1 MTTAQQ
7 DAERAGELAAL
18 REAVRDLI
26 EGSGGIAAARRR
38 LNDGPG
44 PAGPEGAGP
53 EGAGPEGAG
62 PEGAGPEGV
71 GSGYDEDAWRLL
83 GTEMGLAGLG
93 IAEDLGGA
101 GGGLAELTVVA
112 EELGRAL
119 LPVPF
124 FSSTVLAGQIL
135 ARCPET
141 GPDVLARLSAGG
153 ELAAFAGTDPDGCW
167 RPDRLPTQAQPP
179 TQAQAQRQA
188 QAPTQAQAQAQARA
202 DGPGWRL
209 HGRADFVPDGA
220 AAAHLVVAARTPAG
234 CDLFLVAGDAEG
246 IQRRALETL
255 DPTRA
260 QASVTLDNAPGT
272 PLTTGGAGAAAVT
285 AGLDV
290 ALVVL
295 AAEQVGGAA
304 ACLDLAVE
312 YAKLRHQFSRPIGS
326 FQAIKHKL
334 ADLLLLVEMGRSAVD
349 RAVLAEHDP
358 ARLAEAAAVAKIWC
372 SDAYT
377 TVATENVQIHG
388 GIGFTWEHDAHLYF
402 RRARADEQL
411 FGDATVHRERLAALL
426 SW

>member
-1 MTTAQQ
+1 MSAAQQ
-7 DAERAGELAAL
+7 DAERASELGAL

-26 EGSGGIAAARRR
+26 EGSGGIAPARRR
-38 LNDGPG
+38 LDAAPDDDD
-44 PAGPEGAGP
+44 P
-53 EGAGPEGAG
+53 
-62 PEGAGPEGV
+62 
-71 GSGYDEDAWRLL
+71 GYDAQAWRLL

-101 GGGLAELTVVA
+101 GGGLAELAAVA

-135 ARCPET
+135 ARCPDT
-141 GPDVLARLSAGG
+141 GSDVLARLSAGG

-167 RPDRLPTQAQPP
+167 RPDRLPAE
-179 TQAQAQRQA
+179 A
-188 QAPTQAQAQAQARA
+188 
-202 DGPGWRL
+202 GPGGRL
-209 HGRADFVPDGA
+209 HGQADFVLDGA
-220 AAAHLVVAARTPAG
+220 AAAHLVVAARTADG
-234 CDLFLVAGDAEG
+234 CDLFLVAPDAEG
-246 IQRRALETL
+246 VQRQVLPTL

-260 QASVTLDNAPGT
+260 QARVTLDGAPSA
-272 PLTTGGAGAAAVT
+272 PLTTGGTGAAAVT

-312 YAKLRHQFSRPIGS
+312 YAKLRHQFSRAIGS

-349 RAVLAEHDP
+349 RAMAAEYDP
-358 ARLAEAAAVAKIWC
+358 ARLAEAAAVARIWC

-411 FGDATVHRERLAALL
+411 LGNATFHRARLATLL
-426 SW
+426 GW

>member
-1 MTTAQQ
+1 VSTAQQ
-7 DAERAGELAAL
+7 EAERAGELAAL

-26 EGSGGIAAARRR
+26 EGSGGIAAARRQLDAQPDHDR
-38 LNDGPG
+38 P
-44 PAGPEGAGP
+44 
-53 EGAGPEGAG
+53 
-62 PEGAGPEGV
+62 
-71 GSGYDEDAWRLL
+71 GYDEQAWRLL
-83 GTEMGLAGLG
+83 GGDMGLAGLG
-93 IAEDLGGA
+93 LPEDLGGA

-112 EELGRAL
+112 EELGRSL

-135 ARCPET
+135 ARCPEG

-153 ELAAFAGTDPDGCW
+153 ELAAFAGTDGDGCW
-167 RPDRLPTQAQPP
+167 RPDRLTIEAE
-179 TQAQAQRQA
+179 RS
-188 QAPTQAQAQAQARA
+188 
-202 DGPGWRL
+202 GPGWHLR
-209 HGRADFVPDGA
+209 GQAEFVLDGA
-220 AAAHLVVAARTPAG
+220 AAAHLVTAARTPDG

-246 IQRRALETL
+246 VRRRALPTL
-255 DPTRA
+255 DPTRG
-260 QASVTLDNAPGT
+260 QACVGLDGAPGV
-272 PLTTGGAGAAAVT
+272 PLTTGGGGAAAVA

-312 YAKLRHQFSRPIGS
+312 YARIRHQFSRPIGS

-349 RAVLAEHDP
+349 RSLRVEHDP

-372 SDAYT
+372 GEAYT

-411 FGDATVHRERLAALL
+411 LGDATVHRERLATLL

>member
-7 DAERAGELAAL
+7 DAERASELAAL
-18 REAVRDLI
+18 RDAVRDLI
-26 EGSGGIAAARRR
+26 EGSGGIAAARRQ
-38 LNDGPG
+38 LDAVSVNTGPG
-44 PAGPEGAGP
+44 
-53 EGAGPEGAG
+53 
-62 PEGAGPEGV
+62 
-71 GSGYDEDAWRLL
+71 YDQDAWRLL

-93 IAEDLGGA
+93 LAEDLGGA

-112 EELGRAL
+112 EELGHAL

-135 ARCPET
+135 ARCPGT
-141 GPDVLARLSAGG
+141 GPDVLAQLSTGG
-153 ELAAFAGTDPDGCW
+153 ELAAFAGPGPDGCW
-167 RPDRLPTQAQPP
+167 RPDRLPVEAND
-179 TQAQAQRQA
+179 
-188 QAPTQAQAQAQARA
+188 
-202 DGPGWRL
+202 DGRL
-209 HGRADFVPDGA
+209 RGQADFVLDGA
-220 AAAHLVVAARTPAG
+220 TATHLVVAARTPAG

-246 IQRRALETL
+246 VQTKALETL

-260 QASVTLDNAPGT
+260 QARVTLENTPGT

-312 YAKLRHQFSRPIGS
+312 YAKLRQQFSRPIGS

-349 RAVLAEHDP
+349 RAMAAEHDP

-377 TVATENVQIHG
+377 TVATENIQIHG

-411 FGDATVHRERLAALL
+411 LGDATFHRERLAALL
-426 SW
+426 GW

>member
-1 MTTAQQ
+1 VTSSSVGARQ

-38 LNDGPG
+38 LDASEP
-44 PAGPEGAGP
+44 
-53 EGAGPEGAG
+53 
-62 PEGAGPEGV
+62 
-71 GSGYDEDAWRLL
+71 GYDQDAWRLL

-93 IAEDLGGA
+93 LAEDLGGA
-101 GGGLAELTVVA
+101 GGGLAELTLVS

-124 FSSTVLAGQIL
+124 FSSTVLASQIL
-135 ARCPET
+135 ARCPAT
-141 GPDVLARLSAGG
+141 GRDVLAHVAGGG

-167 RPDRLPTQAQPP
+167 RPDRLPVQAK
-179 TQAQAQRQA
+179 
-188 QAPTQAQAQAQARA
+188 
-202 DGPGWRL
+202 DGRL
-209 HGRADFVPDGA
+209 HGHADFVLDGA
-220 AAAHLVVAARTPAG
+220 TAAHLVVAARTPAG

-246 IQRRALETL
+246 VQTKALETL

-260 QASVTLDNAPGT
+260 QASVTLENTPGT

-349 RAVLAEHDP
+349 RALAAEHDP

-411 FGDATVHRERLAALL
+411 LGDATVHRERLATLL
-426 SW
+426 GW

>member
-1 MTTAQQ
+1 VTTAQQ

-18 REAVRDLI
+18 REAVSDLI

-38 LNDGPG
+38 LDASAAEAGPG
-44 PAGPEGAGP
+44 
-53 EGAGPEGAG
+53 
-62 PEGAGPEGV
+62 
-71 GSGYDEDAWRLL
+71 YDAQAWRLL

-112 EELGRAL
+112 EELGRSL

-124 FSSTVLAGQIL
+124 FSSTVLAGQVL
-135 ARCPET
+135 ARCPGT
-141 GPDVLARLSAGG
+141 GTDALARLSAG
-153 ELAAFAGTDPDGCW
+153 ELAAFAGTDCDGCW
-167 RPDRLPTQAQPP
+167 RPGRLPVE
-179 TQAQAQRQA
+179 AQA
-188 QAPTQAQAQAQARA
+188 
-202 DGPGWRL
+202 DGQGWRL
-209 HGRADFVPDGA
+209 RGRADFVLDGA

-234 CDLFLVAGDAEG
+234 CDLFLVPGDGEG
-246 IQRRALETL
+246 VQRQALATL

-260 QASVTLDNAPGT
+260 QASVGFDGAAGT

-290 ALVVL
+290 ALLVL

-312 YAKLRHQFSRPIGS
+312 YAKIRYQFSRPIGS

-349 RAVLAEHDP
+349 RALLAEQDP
-358 ARLAEAAAVAKIWC
+358 SRLAEAAAVAKIWC

-411 FGDATVHRERLAALL
+411 LGDATVHRERLATML

>member
-18 REAVRDLI
+18 REAVSDLI

-38 LNDGPG
+38 LDASAAEAGPG
-44 PAGPEGAGP
+44 
-53 EGAGPEGAG
+53 
-62 PEGAGPEGV
+62 
-71 GSGYDEDAWRLL
+71 YDAQAWRLL

-112 EELGRAL
+112 EELGRSL

-124 FSSTVLAGQIL
+124 FSSTVLAGQVL
-135 ARCPET
+135 ARCPDT
-141 GPDVLARLSAGG
+141 GPGALAWLSAG
-153 ELAAFAGTDPDGCW
+153 ELAAFAGTDCDGCW
-167 RPDRLPTQAQPP
+167 RPGRLPVE
-179 TQAQAQRQA
+179 AQA
-188 QAPTQAQAQAQARA
+188 
-202 DGPGWRL
+202 DGQGWRL
-209 HGRADFVPDGA
+209 RGRADFVLDGA

-234 CDLFLVAGDAEG
+234 CDLFLVAGDG
-246 IQRRALETL
+246 QGVQRREMATL

-260 QASVTLDNAPGT
+260 QASVGFDGAAGA
-272 PLTTGGAGAAAVT
+272 PLTTDGAGAAAVT
-285 AGLDV
+285 AGLDD
-290 ALVVL
+290 ALLVL

-304 ACLDLAVE
+304 ACRDLAVE
-312 YAKLRHQFSRPIGS
+312 YAKIRQQFSRPIGS

-349 RAVLAEHDP
+349 RALLAEQDP

-411 FGDATVHRERLAALL
+411 LGDAAVHRERLATLL

>member
-1 MTTAQQ
+1 VTSSSTGAQQ
-7 DAERAGELAAL
+7 DAERASELAAL
-18 REAVRDLI
+18 REAVRDVI
-26 EGSGGIAAARRR
+26 RGSGGIAAARRR
-38 LNDGPG
+38 LSATGP
-44 PAGPEGAGP
+44 
-53 EGAGPEGAG
+53 
-62 PEGAGPEGV
+62 
-71 GSGYDEDAWRLL
+71 GYDEDAWRLL

-93 IAEDLGGA
+93 IAEDIGGA
-101 GGGLAELTVVA
+101 GGGLAELIVVT

-135 ARCPET
+135 ARCPDT
-141 GPDVLARLSAGG
+141 GPDVLARLSADG

-167 RPDRLPTQAQPP
+167 RPDRVPVEAK
-179 TQAQAQRQA
+179 AN
-188 QAPTQAQAQAQARA
+188 
-202 DGPGWRL
+202 GRL
-209 HGRADFVPDGA
+209 RGRADFVLDGA

-246 IQRRALETL
+246 VRRRALETL

-260 QASVTLDNAPGT
+260 QASVSLDNAPGT
-272 PLTTGGAGAAAVT
+272 PLTTGGRGIAAVT

-349 RAVLAEHDP
+349 RALLAEHDP

-411 FGDATVHRERLAALL
+411 LGDATVHRERLAALL
-426 SW
+426 GW

>member
-1 MTTAQQ
+1 VTTAQQ
-7 DAERAGELAAL
+7 DAERAAELAAL

-26 EGSGGIAAARRR
+26 EGSGGLAPARRR
-38 LNDGPG
+38 LEARPQDARPQDTRPQDTRPQDTRPQNTEP
-44 PAGPEGAGP
+44 
-53 EGAGPEGAG
+53 
-62 PEGAGPEGV
+62 
-71 GSGYDEDAWRLL
+71 GYDEPAWRLL

-93 IAEDLGGA
+93 LPEDLGGA
-101 GGGLAELTVVA
+101 GGGLAELALVS

-135 ARCPET
+135 ARCPDT
-141 GPDVLARLSAGG
+141 GPDVLARLSEGA
-153 ELAAFAGTDPDGCW
+153 ELVAFAGPDPDGCW
-167 RPDRLPTQAQPP
+167 RPDRVPFEA
-179 TQAQAQRQA
+179 A
-188 QAPTQAQAQAQARA
+188 A
-202 DGPGWRL
+202 DGRL
-209 HGRADFVPDGA
+209 SGQAGFVLDGA
-220 AAAHLVVAARTPAG
+220 TAAHLVVAASTTAG
-234 CDLFLVAGDAEG
+234 CDLFLVPAGADG
-246 IQRRALETL
+246 VQVKPLQTL

-260 QASVTLDNAPGT
+260 QARVRLDGAPGT
-272 PLTTGGAGAAAVT
+272 PLTTGGTGAAAVT
-285 AGLDV
+285 AGLDA

-312 YAKLRHQFSRPIGS
+312 YARLRHQFGRAIGS
-326 FQAIKHKL
+326 FQAIKHRL

-349 RAVLAEHDP
+349 RALAAEHDP

-402 RRARADEQL
+402 RRARADDQL
-411 FGDATVHRERLAALL
+411 LGNATFHRERLATLL
-426 SW
+426 GW

>member
-1 MTTAQQ
+1 MTTARQ

-18 REAVRDLI
+18 REAVRDLV
-26 EGSGGIAAARRR
+26 EGSGGIAPARRR
-38 LNDGPG
+38 LTDGPG
-44 PAGPEGAGP
+44 PAEPKDTEPKDAEP
-53 EGAGPEGAG
+53 KDAEP
-62 PEGAGPEGV
+62 
-71 GSGYDEDAWRLL
+71 GYDEGAWRLL

-112 EELGRAL
+112 EELGRVL

-135 ARCPET
+135 ARCPDT
-141 GPDVLARLSAGG
+141 GPDVLAQVAEGG

-167 RPDRLPTQAQPP
+167 RPDRLPVEAK
-179 TQAQAQRQA
+179 
-188 QAPTQAQAQAQARA
+188 A
-202 DGPGWRL
+202 DGRL
-209 HGRADFVPDGA
+209 HGRADFVLDGA

-234 CDLFLVAGDAEG
+234 CDLFLVAGDAG
-246 IQRRALETL
+246 GVQRRSLETL

-260 QASVTLDNAPGT
+260 QASVSLDGAPGI

-349 RAVLAEHDP
+349 RALAAEHDP
-358 ARLAEAAAVAKIWC
+358 ARLAETPQSRDLVQRRLHH
-372 SDAYT
+372 SGQ
-377 TVATENVQIHG
+377 ENVR
-388 GIGFTWEHDAHLYF
+388 FTGHRVHLGHDAHLYF

-411 FGDATVHRERLAALL
+411 LGDATVHRERLATLL
-426 SW
+426 GW

>member
-18 REAVRDLI
+18 REAVSDLI

-38 LNDGPG
+38 LDAGPG
-44 PAGPEGAGP
+44 HAETGLGHAEPGLGHAEPGH
-53 EGAGPEGAG
+53 
-62 PEGAGPEGV
+62 
-71 GSGYDEDAWRLL
+71 GYDAQAWRLL

-101 GGGLAELTVVA
+101 GGGLAELAVVA
-112 EELGRAL
+112 EELGRSL

-135 ARCPET
+135 ARCPDT
-141 GPDVLARLSAGG
+141 GPGALAWLSAG
-153 ELAAFAGTDPDGCW
+153 ELAAFAGTDADGCW
-167 RPDRLPTQAQPP
+167 RPDRLPVEAQVEG
-179 TQAQAQRQA
+179 R
-188 QAPTQAQAQAQARA
+188 
-202 DGPGWRL
+202 GWRL
-209 HGRADFVPDGA
+209 RGRADFVLDGT
-220 AAAHLVVAARTPAG
+220 AAAHLVVAAQTPAG
-234 CDLFLVAGDAEG
+234 CDLFLVTGDGEG
-246 IQRRALETL
+246 VRRREMATL

-260 QASVTLDNAPGT
+260 QASVGFDGAVGT
-272 PLTTGGAGAAAVT
+272 PLTTDGAGAAAVT

-312 YAKLRHQFSRPIGS
+312 YAKIRQQFSRPIGS

-349 RAVLAEHDP
+349 RALLAEQDP
-358 ARLAEAAAVAKIWC
+358 SRLAEAAAVAKIWC

-377 TVATENVQIHG
+377 SVATENVQIHG

-411 FGDATVHRERLAALL
+411 LGGAAVHRERLATLL

>member
-1 MTTAQQ
+1 MTTTQQ
-7 DAERAGELAAL
+7 DAERASELAAL

-26 EGSGGIAAARRR
+26 EGSGGITAARQR
-38 LNDGPG
+38 LNDGPAPAEPAPAEPAPAEPA
-44 PAGPEGAGP
+44 PAGP
-53 EGAGPEGAG
+53 
-62 PEGAGPEGV
+62 
-71 GSGYDEDAWRLL
+71 GYDEDAWRLL

-101 GGGLAELTVVA
+101 GGGLAELTLVN

-135 ARCPET
+135 ARCPDT
-141 GPDVLARLSAGG
+141 GPDVLARLSAGDG
-153 ELAAFAGTDPDGCW
+153 LAAFAGTDPDGCW
-167 RPDRLPTQAQPP
+167 RPDRLPFRAG
-179 TQAQAQRQA
+179 
-188 QAPTQAQAQAQARA
+188 A
-202 DGPGWRL
+202 DGRL
-209 HGRADFVPDGA
+209 HGQASFVLDGA
-220 AAAHLVVAARTPAG
+220 AATHLVVAAQTPAG
-234 CDLFLVAGDAEG
+234 GDLFLVSAAADGV
-246 IQRRALETL
+246 RRQPLETL

-260 QASVTLDNAPGT
+260 QARVGLDGVPGT
-272 PLTTGGAGAAAVT
+272 PLTTGGTGAAAAQ
-285 AGLDV
+285 AGLDA

-312 YAKLRHQFSRPIGS
+312 YAKIRHQFNRPIGS
-326 FQAIKHKL
+326 FQAIKHRL

-349 RAVLAEHDP
+349 RALAAEHDP

-411 FGDATVHRERLAALL
+411 LGNATFHRDRLATLL
-426 SW
+426 NW

>member
-1 MTTAQQ
+1 VTSSSSGAQQ
-7 DAERAGELAAL
+7 DAGRASELAAL

-26 EGSGGIAAARRR
+26 TGSGGIAAARRQ
-38 LNDGPG
+38 LDPG
-44 PAGPEGAGP
+44 EP
-53 EGAGPEGAG
+53 
-62 PEGAGPEGV
+62 
-71 GSGYDEDAWRLL
+71 GYDEDAWRLL
-83 GTEMGLAGLG
+83 GTGMGLAGLG
-93 IAEDLGGA
+93 LAEDQGGA

-135 ARCPET
+135 ARCPGT
-141 GPDVLARLSAGG
+141 GRDVLAQVAEGG
-153 ELAAFAGTDPDGCW
+153 ELAAFAGTDLDGCW
-167 RPDRLPTQAQPP
+167 RPDRLPV
-179 TQAQAQRQA
+179 
-188 QAPTQAQAQAQARA
+188 QARA
-202 DGPGWRL
+202 DGRQASVRL
-209 HGRADFVPDGA
+209 HGRADFVLDGA
-220 AAAHLVVAARTPAG
+220 TAAHLVVAARTPAG
-234 CDLFLVAGDAEG
+234 CDLFLVTGDAEG
-246 IQRRALETL
+246 VQRRPLETL

-260 QASVTLDNAPGT
+260 QARVSLDGAPGT
-272 PLTTGGAGAAAVT
+272 PLSTGGTGAAAVT

-312 YAKLRHQFSRPIGS
+312 YAKLRQQFGRAIGS

-349 RAVLAEHDP
+349 RALAAEHDP

-411 FGDATVHRERLAALL
+411 LGDATVHRERLATLL
-426 SW
+426 GW

>member
-1 MTTAQQ
+1 VTTAQQ

-18 REAVRDLI
+18 REAVRDVI
-26 EGSGGIAAARRR
+26 RGCGGIAAARRR
-38 LNDGPG
+38 LSDEPG
-44 PAGPEGAGP
+44 N
-53 EGAGPEGAG
+53 
-62 PEGAGPEGV
+62 
-71 GSGYDEDAWRLL
+71 GYDEQAWRLL

-93 IAEDLGGA
+93 LAEDLGGA

-112 EELGRAL
+112 EELGRSL

-135 ARCPET
+135 ARCPDA
-141 GPDVLARLSAGG
+141 GPDVLARLGAGD
-153 ELAAFAGTDPDGCW
+153 ELAAFAGLDPDGRW
-167 RPDRLPTQAQPP
+167 RPDRLPVR
-179 TQAQAQRQA
+179 AQA
-188 QAPTQAQAQAQARA
+188 
-202 DGPGWRL
+202 DGRL
-209 HGRADFVPDGA
+209 NGRADFVLDGA
-220 AAAHLVVAARTPAG
+220 AAAHLVVAAETASG
-234 CDLFLVAGDAEG
+234 CDLFLVGGQALER
-246 IQRRALETL
+246 QPLETL

-260 QASVTLDNAPGT
+260 QARVSFDGAVGT

-304 ACLDLAVE
+304 ACLDLAVD
-312 YAKLRHQFSRPIGS
+312 YAKIRHQFGRPIGS
-326 FQAIKHKL
+326 FQAIKHRL

-349 RAVLAEHDP
+349 RALPAEADP

-377 TVATENVQIHG
+377 TVATENVQLHG

-411 FGDATVHRERLAALL
+411 LGHATVHRERLAALL
-426 SW
+426 GW